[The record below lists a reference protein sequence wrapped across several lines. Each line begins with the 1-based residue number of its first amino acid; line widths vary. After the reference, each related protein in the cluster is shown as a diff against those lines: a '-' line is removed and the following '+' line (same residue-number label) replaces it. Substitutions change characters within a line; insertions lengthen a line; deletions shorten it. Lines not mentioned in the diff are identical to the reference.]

1 MNDDSSTDPELSSL
15 VVGFFSTKKN
25 KQTKKNLDIHSLES
39 WMIRKDNIIYLLLLK
54 LLFHISNF
62 SGSYIIYNVYKKY

>member
-25 KQTKKNLDIHSLES
+25 KQTKKKLGYSLSRILNDKE
-39 WMIRKDNIIYLLLLK
+39 R
-54 LLFHISNF
+54 
-62 SGSYIIYNVYKKY
+62 